1 MDAAPL
7 RGGEE
12 LHSPPHVKA
21 SSIKAKRINFDL
33 DEWAEPRPGSAAD
46 GDGDATLSYPPD
58 SALPLPPPLPL
69 PKSVSGSGH
78 KLSLLSPEGIFKQVR
93 RAGGMRPPDLAR
105 LARAAARLREPGYS
119 LRMHAEI

>member
-1 MDAAPL
+1 MPSGAL
-7 RGGEE
+7 R
-12 LHSPPHVKA
+12 P
-21 SSIKAKRINFDL
+21 N
-33 DEWAEPRPGSAAD
+33 
-46 GDGDATLSYPPD
+46 LSYPPD

-93 RAGGMRPPDLAR
+93 RAAGMRPPDLAR